1 MTIELI
7 GNMEE
12 QLRDLAVRQGRDI
25 GALVEEAVREYIVTA
40 SISDL
45 DGSEVA
51 ETQTALLDEL
61 REIPGWTGLPE

>member
-1 MTIELI
+1 MT
-7 GNMEE
+7 
-12 QLRDLAVRQGRDI
+12 I

-61 REIPGWTGLPE
+61 REIPGWTGLPCGASKIEELDQALKTTLGIQ